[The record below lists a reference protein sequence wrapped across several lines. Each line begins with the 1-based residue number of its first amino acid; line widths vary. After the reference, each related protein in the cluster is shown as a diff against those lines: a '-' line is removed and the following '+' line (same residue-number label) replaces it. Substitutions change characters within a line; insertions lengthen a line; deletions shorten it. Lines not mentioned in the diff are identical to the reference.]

1 MEEKVLRLNKGF
13 EYLRSIG
20 MVHTQADVAKA
31 MGASRPNVSS
41 ALKGDGKVLTDK
53 FLKRFANAFDVLSQ
67 DWLLTGEG
75 PMLTSDLSGSV
86 HQQSSGDYS
95 PNVNGT
101 GNVVVVV
108 GGVGGGAVED
118 MATALRKALG
128 TIETQ
133 SSTIS
138 TLTEIIQELR
148 QQINENNNLKKG

>member
-1 MEEKVLRLNKGF
+1 MEKKVLRLNKGF

-86 HQQSSGDYS
+86 SQHSSGDNS
-95 PNVNGT
+95 PNVNGS
-101 GNVVVVV
+101 GNVV

>member
-1 MEEKVLRLNKGF
+1 MEKKVLRLNKGF

-20 MVHTQADVAKA
+20 MVHTQEDVAKA

>member
-1 MEEKVLRLNKGF
+1 METVKERIIAYIRDTGISQKKFEETVGVSNGYVNNVKASPSSTVLQKIF
-13 EYLRSIG
+13 C
-20 MVHTQADVAKA
+20 
-31 MGASRPNVSS
+31 
-41 ALKGDGKVLTDK
+41 
-53 FLKRFANAFDVLSQ
+53 AFPDINR

-75 PMLTSDLSGSV
+75 PMLVSDLPGSV

-101 GNVVVVV
+101 GNVV
-108 GGVGGGAVED
+108 GSVGGGAVED

>member
-1 MEEKVLRLNKGF
+1 METVKDRIITYIKYTGISQKKFEETVGISNGYVNNVKASPSSTVLQKIFGAYPELNK
-13 EYLRSIG
+13 
-20 MVHTQADVAKA
+20 
-31 MGASRPNVSS
+31 
-41 ALKGDGKVLTDK
+41 
-53 FLKRFANAFDVLSQ
+53 

-75 PMLTSDLSGSV
+75 PMLTSDMSGSV
-86 HQQSSGDYS
+86 HQQSSGDNS
-95 PNVNGT
+95 PNVNGS
-101 GNVVVVV
+101 GNVV

>member
-75 PMLTSDLSGSV
+75 PMLTSDMSGSV
-86 HQQSSGDYS
+86 HQHSTGDNS

-101 GNVVVVV
+101 GNVV
-108 GGVGGGAVED
+108 GGVGGVAVED
-118 MATALRKALG
+118 MAMALRKALG

>member
-1 MEEKVLRLNKGF
+1 MEGKVLRLNKGF

-86 HQQSSGDYS
+86 HQQSTGDNS
-95 PNVNGT
+95 PNVNGS
-101 GNVVVVV
+101 GNVV

>member
-1 MEEKVLRLNKGF
+1 MEGKVLRLNKGF
-13 EYLRSIG
+13 EYLRNIG

-41 ALKGDGKVLTDK
+41 ALKGDEKVLTDK

-75 PMLTSDLSGSV
+75 PMLTSDLSGS
-86 HQQSSGDYS
+86 
-95 PNVNGT
+95 
-101 GNVVVVV
+101 GNVV

>member
-86 HQQSSGDYS
+86 SQHSSGDNS
-95 PNVNGT
+95 PNVNGS
-101 GNVVVVV
+101 GNVV

-118 MATALRKALG
+118 MAMALRKALG

>member
-1 MEEKVLRLNKGF
+1 
-13 EYLRSIG
+13 
-20 MVHTQADVAKA
+20 
-31 MGASRPNVSS
+31 
-41 ALKGDGKVLTDK
+41 
-53 FLKRFANAFDVLSQ
+53 
-67 DWLLTGEG
+67 
-75 PMLTSDLSGSV
+75 MLVSDLPGSV
-86 HQQSSGDYS
+86 HQQSSGDNS

-101 GNVVVVV
+101 GNVV

-138 TLTEIIQELR
+138 TLTDIIQELR

>member
-86 HQQSSGDYS
+86 SQQSSGDNS

-101 GNVVVVV
+101 GNVV
-108 GGVGGGAVED
+108 GSPYGPAVED

>member
-1 MEEKVLRLNKGF
+1 MEKKVFRLNKGF

-86 HQQSSGDYS
+86 HQQSSGDYF

-101 GNVVVVV
+101 GNVV

-118 MATALRKALG
+118 TALRKALR

-138 TLTEIIQELR
+138 TLTDIIQELR

>member
-1 MEEKVLRLNKGF
+1 MCYTEELRKFFDNQGITQKAIAQRMNVDPAYINKLLNGKKAFG
-13 EYLRSIG
+13 RN
-20 MVHTQADVAKA
+20 TAKQFQDLY
-31 MGASRPNVSS
+31 GLSS
-41 ALKGDGKVLTDK
+41 T
-53 FLKRFANAFDVLSQ
+53 
-67 DWLLTGEG
+67 WLLTGEG

-95 PNVNGT
+95 PNGT
-101 GNVVVVV
+101 GNVV

-138 TLTEIIQELR
+138 TLTEIVRDLR
-148 QQINENNNLKKG
+148 KQIEEQTKKG

>member
-1 MEEKVLRLNKGF
+1 MRERFERFDKYMRLKGLNDNQVTQQCSLSQGLLGQARTGKSDLGPASINKILKIYQDLNK
-13 EYLRSIG
+13 
-20 MVHTQADVAKA
+20 V
-31 MGASRPNVSS
+31 
-41 ALKGDGKVLTDK
+41 
-53 FLKRFANAFDVLSQ
+53 
-67 DWLLTGEG
+67 WLLTGEG
-75 PMLTSDLSGSV
+75 PMLTSDMSGSV
-86 HQQSSGDYS
+86 HQQSSG
-95 PNVNGT
+95 N
-101 GNVVVVV
+101 VV

>member
-1 MEEKVLRLNKGF
+1 MEGKVLRFNKGF
-13 EYLRSIG
+13 EYLRNIG

-41 ALKGDGKVLTDK
+41 ALKGDEKVLTDK

-86 HQQSSGDYS
+86 HQQSSGDNP
-95 PNVNGT
+95 PNVNGS
-101 GNVVVVV
+101 GNVV

-118 MATALRKALG
+118 MAMALRKALG

>member
-95 PNVNGT
+95 PNVNST

-108 GGVGGGAVED
+108 GSVGGGAVED
-118 MATALRKALG
+118 MAMALRKALG

-138 TLTEIIQELR
+138 TLTDLVRDLR
-148 QQINENNNLKKG
+148 RQIEEQTKKG